1 MSLLYDGSRPTDG
14 VRVTKSNGRAYAG
27 RSADERDAV
36 RRARLL
42 EAARELIGTD
52 GYLATTI
59 ERICST
65 ANVSTRHF
73 YLQYPSKEA
82 VFIDLYD
89 SMTNQSFQNV
99 LTSWAATEGTPMAER
114 VPAAY
119 LAYLKPMF
127 EDLLAARIAFVE
139 VMGVSPQMEQKRLEY
154 RESLIQF
161 VEAQG
166 AAAVERGEISDR
178 DFRFVSLALI
188 GAANVIVHDWASH
201 EDRPPAEELER
212 KLSALAVTL
221 LTEFP

>member
-1 MSLLYDGSRPTDG
+1 M
-14 VRVTKSNGRAYAG
+14 TKSNGRAYAG

-52 GYLATTI
+52 GYVATTI

-73 YLQYPSKEA
+73 YLQYASKEA

-99 LTSWAATEGTPMAER
+99 LSSWQATEGKPMAER
-114 VPAAY
+114 VPEAYMAY
-119 LAYLKPMF
+119 LRPMF

-221 LTEFP
+221 LTD